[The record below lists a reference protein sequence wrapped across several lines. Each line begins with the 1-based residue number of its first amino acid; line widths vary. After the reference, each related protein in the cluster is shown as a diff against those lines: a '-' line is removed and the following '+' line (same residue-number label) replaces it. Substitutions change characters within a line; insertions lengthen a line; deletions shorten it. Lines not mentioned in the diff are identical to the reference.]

1 MVLSMPPTTSGE
13 TESLARLNDLLQVEL
28 GVMCKMDLRSEA
40 ERSARPLWEPMRDGG
55 KDRLGGQ
62 EAPTWDT

>member
-28 GVMCKMDLRSEA
+28 GGLGHFSDPRHMFV
-40 ERSARPLWEPMRDGG
+40 PLYADEQR
-55 KDRLGGQ
+55 
-62 EAPTWDT
+62 T